1 MKKVISLLMS
11 LVMAASLI
19 ATLPASA
26 ESYFENDSVATA
38 IPISLNQTYPI
49 NYGVSPSYGTDC
61 FVKITLPS
69 KGYISTTV
77 NKPIVNQKYED
88 MKIVICNSQGIK
100 IAEHYQTTEAAG
112 AIKFSIGLNKGTY
125 YINIIN
131 QFSSYEEPQDVTTL
145 FRVDFKADNYCE
157 AEPNNGVTTATPMT
171 LGKSYLG
178 FIEPN
183 GGNYDDYYKFVIPST
198 RKVRFYIGNYT
209 NVVSNSGTNTYFRLF
224 KSNDAYESS
233 MYSYRGTNDYNSS
246 IYKFNMANNKMKI
259 LSSGTAYVDKYLTA
273 GTYYIKVTSFLDTN
287 SAYSISV
294 NNAPATTVGVQ
305 KPKSNKPA
313 QVANL
318 KLKKGGKATAKVT
331 WKKVKGAKGYQ
342 VKYST
347 SKKFK
352 KSKTKT
358 KTVKKNKIT
367 LKKLTKNKYYVKVRA
382 YKKVKG
388 KKVYGKYSR
397 TLMLYRM
404 W

>member
-1 MKKVISLLMS
+1 MKKVLSLLLS
-11 LVMAASLI
+11 LAMAASLI
-19 ATLPASA
+19 SVLPASA
-26 ESYFENDSVATA
+26 SSYFTNDSIANAVA
-38 IPISLNQTYPI
+38 INLNETYPI
-49 NYGVSPSYGTDC
+49 NYGVSPSYKTNC
-61 FVKITLPS
+61 YVKITLPS
-69 KGYISTTV
+69 NGYISTTV
-77 NKPIVNQKYED
+77 NRPIVNQQYED
-88 MKIVICNSQGIK
+88 MEIEIYNASGVK
-100 IAEHYQTTEAAG
+100 IAEHGSAAI
-112 AIKFSIGLNKGTY
+112 ADAAVKFRTGLKKGTY
-125 YINIIN
+125 YINIVN
-131 QFSSYEEPQDVTTL
+131 SFSAYDEPADVTTL
-145 FRVDFKADNYCE
+145 FRVDFTADNYCE

-171 LGKSYLG
+171 LGKAYLG
-178 FIEPN
+178 FIEPD
-183 GGNYDDYYKFVIPST
+183 GYNYDDYYKFVIPTT
-198 RKVRFYIGNYT
+198 RIARIYIGNYT
-209 NVVSNSGTNTYFRLF
+209 SVASINGKNTYFDLF
-224 KSNDAYESS
+224 KAGDTYESR
-233 MYSYRGTNDYNSS
+233 MTSYRGSNDWNSA
-246 IYKFNMANNKMKI
+246 IYKFNTANTTIKV
-259 LSSGTAYVDKYLTA
+259 SSNGTGYIDKYLTA

-287 SAYSISV
+287 SAYSLNV
-294 NNAPATTVGVQ
+294 TNAPASTGTIS

-388 KKVYGKYSR
+388 KKVYGKDSR